1 MGYICAKALSMLDL
15 LFIVLG
21 LVLLILGGN
30 WLLKSAVALSL
41 KLTIPKIVI
50 GMTVV
55 SFATSAPE
63 LIVSIKAALD
73 GSPDLALGNV
83 VGSNIANLG
92 LVLGVTVILGSIDVR
107 KSFYTTDWPVMMVA
121 SFLFVGFIYFDGV
134 LNRTEGT
141 IMVVLLFLFLVYLL
155 RFQKTAVIDEF
166 PEDDEPLPLYKA
178 VLFLGIG
185 GVALWGGSEL
195 LIEGAKNLASS
206 LGVSERVIGITVVS
220 VGTSIPEL
228 AASVIAVLKKEKAIS
243 VGNLIGSN
251 IFNLLAV
258 LGITSIITP
267 VTVLDQGL
275 LTNDIFWMLG
285 VSFLILPLVF
295 FPKGL
300 RLGWRDGIILLG
312 TYIAFVV
319 LTLN

>member
-1 MGYICAKALSMLDL
+1 MNL
-15 LFIVLG
+15 LLVAGG

-30 WLLKSAVALSL
+30 WLLRSAVALSL
-41 KLTIPKIVI
+41 RLNISKIII

-63 LIVSIKAALD
+63 LIVSINAALT
-73 GSPDLALGNV
+73 GFPDLALGNV

-92 LVLGVTVILGSIDVR
+92 LVLALIIILSSIEVR
-107 KSFYTTDWPVMMVA
+107 RSFYITDWPMMMAA
-121 SFLFVGFIYFDGV
+121 SLMFFGFIYFDG
-134 LNRTEGT
+134 LLQRHEGG
-141 IMVVLLFLFLVYLL
+141 IMFAFLFIFLVYLL
-155 RFQKTAVIDEF
+155 RYQRTAIVDDL
-166 PEDDEPLPLYKA
+166 PEDDRPLPLYLS
-178 VLFLGIG
+178 VLYLIIG
-185 GVALWGGSEL
+185 GAALWGGSEL
-195 LIEGAKNLASS
+195 LVDGAIGLASRFA
-206 LGVSERVIGITVVS
+206 VSDRVIGITVVS

-228 AASVIAVLKKEKAIS
+228 AASIIAVIKKEKAIS

-258 LGITSIITP
+258 LGITSMIAPIE
-267 VTVLDQGL
+267 VKDQSL

-300 RLGWRDGIILLG
+300 RLGWRDGLVLIVVYTVFIYLTVAPNLG
-312 TYIAFVV
+312 
-319 LTLN
+319 